1 MVGLVLPHPD
11 ELLGLVLIEWTEQY
25 GRKIKRMHTRGNRDF
40 QTKVAGLAGYYHP
53 EALAVLVSNDP
64 SISTPSVFTGMQLGA
79 LHIACKEGQK
89 DVVQMLLHEG
99 KVDVNLPDANGF
111 RAVHY
116 AVK

>member
-53 EALAVLVSNDP
+53 DALAVLVFNDQC
-64 SISTPSVFTGMQLGA
+64 ISTPSVFIELGA
-79 LHIACKEGQK
+79 LHIACKKGQK
-89 DVVQMLLHEG
+89 DVVQILLHEG
-99 KVDVNLPDANGF
+99 KVDVNQPDANGF